1 METKYRDIFIQVF
14 DLPNDYEVE
23 KLEYQ
28 SVNEWDSVGH
38 MSLIAR
44 LEEEFSISLD
54 IDDVIDFD
62 GFQSGKQILAKYGV
76 SM

>member
-1 METKYRDIFIQVF
+1 MEEKYQEVF
-14 DLPNDYEVE
+14 RSVFELPIDHEVE

-28 SVNEWDSVGH
+28 SITEWDSVGH

-44 LEEEFSISLD
+44 LEDEFSISLD

-62 GFQSGKQILAKYGV
+62 GYVSGKGILQKYGV
-76 SM
+76 EL